1 MNIKKE
7 TLRIYQEKNFYD
19 RFLKIKKITKKS
31 ISISIGIFLFLV
43 FFWPSFFSQNKFNNL
58 KKSTN
63 PIINFNKDTSSENF
77 NFQGIDEFDQPF
89 YLQAK
94 EYQII
99 ENEKNKFFFI
109 KPKAEINLKEG
120 KWVTLV
126 AKKGI
131 FDVEKKTLE
140 LIDNVLVLHSDGQQI
155 NTNKAVIDLTKGEFY
170 GNKNLFGVSDTI
182 KFNSEG
188 FNIEKKTGNI
198 SLFGKSKVTIKKK

>member
-1 MNIKKE
+1 MNLKNK
-7 TLRIYQEKNFYD
+7 TSRIYQEKKFYD

-31 ISISIGIFLFLV
+31 ISISIGIFLFIV
-43 FFWPSFFSQNKFNNL
+43 FFWPSFLSQNKFNNL

-63 PIINFNKDTSSENF
+63 PIVNYNKDRSSENF

-131 FDVEKKTLE
+131 FDLEKKTLE
-140 LIDNVLVLHSDGQQI
+140 LIDDVLVLHSDGQQI
-155 NTNKAVIDLTKGEFY
+155 STDAAIIDMTKGEFY
-170 GNKNLFGVSDTI
+170 GSRDLFGTSDKI

-188 FNIEKKTGNI
+188 FNVEKETGKI
-198 SLFGKSKVTIKKK
+198 SLFGKSKIKIKTK

>member
-1 MNIKKE
+1 MNLKKK
-7 TLRIYQEKNFYD
+7 TSRISQQKNFYD

-31 ISISIGIFLFLV
+31 ISISIGIFLFIV

-63 PIINFNKDTSSENF
+63 PIVNFNKDTSSNF

-94 EYQII
+94 KYQII

-120 KWVTLV
+120 KWITLV

-155 NTNKAVIDLTKGEFY
+155 NTNRAVIDLTKGEFY
-170 GNKNLFGVSDTI
+170 GNKNLFGRSDTI

-198 SLFGKSKVTIKKK
+198 SLFGKSTIKIKKK